1 MHSDSLINLFLN
13 FYVYS
18 FLDNKWYSE
27 NRSHKQSESMHQGL
41 EWEVE
46 FFASHESPQN
56 LRHLGIS
63 RFIGEQSHHGP
74 IVSRKKS
81 VPRNKC
87 LPLYSLFLDSCFL
100 LIKPIFQL
108 PPTIAL
114 SPEIFVFLSDAL
126 VRNPKGDE
134 TLRFAPR
141 PKKPKF

>member
-1 MHSDSLINLFLN
+1 MFIHSLTINGTVKTVATNNRNLCTKVWNGKLNSLRVTNLPKI
-13 FYVYS
+13 S
-18 FLDNKWYSE
+18 DISE
-27 NRSHKQSESMHQGL
+27 FQGSL
-41 EWEVE
+41 VN
-46 FFASHESPQN
+46 N
-56 LRHLGIS
+56 LIMVPS
-63 RFIGEQSHHGP
+63 CPE
-74 IVSRKKS
+74 KKS